1 MILMPS
7 DLQAAFAAVKAAG
20 ADGTLSQAR
29 IDESVLCILTV
40 KAEYGIIS

>member
-7 DLQAAFAAVKAAG
+7 DLQAAFDAVKAAV

-29 IDESVLCILTV
+29 IDESVMCILTV
-40 KAEYGIIS
+40 KAEYGILQ